1 MVQDI
6 FYDLENKTVKK
17 VKEILKWADENGE
30 RTDVDMLDVY
40 KSWARTK
47 SDKDLETVLSLIDK
61 KALPYF
67 RIIVRKEM
75 NLFGILSEEKI
86 IKDMLEIG
94 IRGIDVDSK
103 EYFIFIWMEKGYR
116 KELER
121 KYKIKGIK

>member
-40 KSWARTK
+40 KNWARTK

-94 IRGIDVDSK
+94 IRGIDVEER
-103 EYFIFIWMEKGYR
+103 EYFIFIWMEKRYLE
-116 KELER
+116 ELER
-121 KYKIKGIK
+121 KYKIKGR

>member
-1 MVQDI
+1 MPQDI

-17 VKEILKWADENGE
+17 VRELLKWANENGE

-47 SDKDLETVLSLIDK
+47 SDKGLEKVLGLIDR

-67 RIIVRKEM
+67 RVIVRKEM
-75 NLFGILSEEKI
+75 NLFGILTEEKV

-103 EYFIFIWMEKGYR
+103 EYFIFIWMEKEYLE
-116 KELER
+116 ELKR
-121 KYKIKGIK
+121 KYKINGK

>member
-17 VKEILKWADENGE
+17 VKEILKWADKNGE

-103 EYFIFIWMEKGYR
+103 EYFIFIWMEKGYLE
-116 KELER
+116 ELER
-121 KYKIKGIK
+121 KYKIKGR

>member
-103 EYFIFIWMEKGYR
+103 EYFIFIWMEKKYLE
-116 KELER
+116 ELER
-121 KYKIKGIK
+121 KYKIKGR